1 MKFAWIAAEK
11 ACFPVAKL
19 CRALDMSLS
28 GFYAWHTRPE
38 SAHAQRDQQLRVLI
52 RGIHRDLLEQGHRI
66 SRKRVI
72 RLKQG
77 EGLTARARKRFRC
90 TTMSDHDLPVAAKE
104 AHTRARITS
113 GS

>member
-1 MKFAWIAAEK
+1 
-11 ACFPVAKL
+11 
-19 CRALDMSLS
+19 MSLS

-52 RGIHRDLLEQGHRI
+52 RASHEVSRRTYGSPRIHRDLLEQGHRI